1 MSTIVPSR
9 VKPEDEELAK
19 KKLELAKLES
29 ELADRE
35 LYIATLRA
43 ELAAFERQ
51 YLKIVGSRYAEL
63 DEINAQIAEQLARQ
77 RSDDS
82 QFKDAAQKARRQAEE
97 SRSAAEARSS
107 EDQSRALPSKE
118 LKSLYREVAKRVHP
132 DLSTDPEDR
141 KTRQRLMAE
150 ANRAYERGDLEWL
163 KRILEEYESCPEA
176 VQGEGVGAELVRVIR
191 KITQVK
197 RRLSEIEPE
206 VQQLV
211 SSDLAKLKAKAEEY
225 GRQGRDLLQEMTQ
238 QVESQIA
245 AARGRLS
252 KVSG

>member
-1 MSTIVPSR
+1 MSTIIPSR

-19 KKLELAKLES
+19 KRLELAKLES

-43 ELAAFERQ
+43 E
-51 YLKIVGSRYAEL
+51 YAEL

-77 RSDDS
+77 RSGDT

-97 SRSAAEARSS
+97 SRSAAEAHAS

-141 KTRQRLMAE
+141 KTRQRLRAE
-150 ANRAYERGDLEWL
+150 ANRAYEKGDLERL
-163 KRILEEYESCPEA
+163 RRILEEYESCPEA

-197 RRLSEIEPE
+197 RRLSEIETE

-211 SSDLAKLKAKAEEY
+211 GSDLAKLKAKAEEY
-225 GRQGRDLLQEMTQ
+225 GRQGRDLLQEMAQ
-238 QVESQIA
+238 QVERNIA

-252 KVSG
+252 SVSS